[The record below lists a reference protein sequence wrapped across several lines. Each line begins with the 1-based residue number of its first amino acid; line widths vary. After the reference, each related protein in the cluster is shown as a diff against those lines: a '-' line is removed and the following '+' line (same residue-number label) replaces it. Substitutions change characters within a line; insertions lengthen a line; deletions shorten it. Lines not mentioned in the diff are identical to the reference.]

1 MVHGN
6 VIMANS
12 EETCYIKSIQ
22 MYVGSYKT
30 GKRHG
35 KVENITS
42 MLSADTR
49 RDGQGTVYGKEGVIY
64 SVL

>member
-1 MVHGN
+1 MVSGN
-6 VIMANS
+6 DIMAKGKD
-12 EETCYIKSIQ
+12 TYYIKSIE

-42 MLSADTR
+42 MVCANTR

-64 SVL
+64 SDL